1 MAEPFTLW
9 TTGLSASGKSTL
21 CSHLAE
27 ELRMRGV
34 PVAWLDG
41 DEIRTELSR
50 GLGFSHE
57 DRVENARRVAFVA
70 RTLNRSGV
78 SVVVSLIS
86 PYREMRAAAREIV
99 PLFLEAFVRCSLE
112 RAEAR
117 DPKGL
122 YAKALRGEI
131 AAFTGISDPY
141 EEPEH
146 PDVVVD
152 TEVLDEAAAT
162 RYVMTYLE
170 NEALVPPAGSRKVSL
185 TLEGRTFLQLAKAA
199 QDAGLESPAEL
210 LKMVAT
216 EAAEQMVASAGED
229 PEAAVAGEADG
240 ASEADDAVILK
251 RLRDL
256 GYID

>member
-9 TTGLSASGKSTL
+9 TTGLSAAGKSTL
-21 CSHLAE
+21 CGHISE
-27 ELRMRGV
+27 ELRLRGV

-57 DRVENARRVAFVA
+57 DRVENARRVAYVA

-99 PLFLEAFVRCSLE
+99 PVFLEAYVRCSLE
-112 RAEAR
+112 RAEER

-131 AAFTGISDPY
+131 PAFTGVSDPY

-146 PDVVVD
+146 PDLVVD
-152 TEVLDEAAAT
+152 TEVLDEHAAA
-162 RYVMTYLE
+162 RYVLTFLE
-170 NEALVPPAGSRKVSL
+170 REGLVPAVGSRRVHL

-199 QDAGLESPAEL
+199 QDAGLESPADL
-210 LKMVAT
+210 LKLVAT
-216 EAAEQMVASAGED
+216 EAAQQMASAADEPGES
-229 PEAAVAGEADG
+229 PEEGSDS
-240 ASEADDAVILK
+240 ASEEDDAVILK

>member
-9 TTGLSASGKSTL
+9 TTGLSAAGKSTL
-21 CSHLAE
+21 CSSVSE
-27 ELRMRGV
+27 ELKLRGV

-50 GLGFSHE
+50 GLGFSHP
-57 DRVENARRVAFVA
+57 DRVENARRVAYVA

-78 SVVVSLIS
+78 SVLVSLIS
-86 PYREMRAAAREIV
+86 PYREMRTAAREIIPV
-99 PLFLEAFVRCSLE
+99 FLETYVRVSLE

-131 AAFTGISDPY
+131 PAFTGISDPY

-146 PDVVVD
+146 PDLVVD

-162 RYVMTYLE
+162 RFVMTHLE
-170 NEALVPPAGSRKVSL
+170 REGFVPRSGSRRVSL
-185 TLEGRTFLQLAKAA
+185 TLDGTTFVQLARAA
-199 QDAGLESPAEL
+199 ENAGLESPADL
-210 LKMVAT
+210 LKLVAT
-216 EAAEQMVASAGED
+216 ETAEQMAST
-229 PEAAVAGEADG
+229 GEADLARAAEEG
-240 ASEADDAVILK
+240 TEGSEEDDAVILK